1 MERYMNETLMLRT
14 AREVGVMSK
23 LSKQQATN
31 ALERIKSALR
41 ADNQDKAVELVQQ
54 IFEAGFQHGINSIF
68 ESTPN
73 KE

>member
-1 MERYMNETLMLRT
+1 
-14 AREVGVMSK
+14 MSN

-41 ADNQDKAVELVQQ
+41 AGNQDKAVELVQQ
-54 IFEAGFQHGINSIF
+54 IFEAGFQHGVNSIF

-73 KE
+73 EE